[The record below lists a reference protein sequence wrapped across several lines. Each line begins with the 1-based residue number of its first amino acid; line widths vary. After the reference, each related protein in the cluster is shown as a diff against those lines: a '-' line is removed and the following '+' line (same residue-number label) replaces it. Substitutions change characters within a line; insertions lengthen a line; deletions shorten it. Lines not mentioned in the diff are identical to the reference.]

1 VNTGFIARTISLL
14 WLLCGLFCLPSLG
27 VAIFEG
33 LERSM
38 VAYGI
43 TVVLALSLAG
53 LVRLLFPNDQS
64 QKQAP
69 VRRQEAIVTV
79 ALVWLSLGA
88 LGGLPLYLEGAV
100 GSKSGAF
107 FEAISGFT
115 TTGATVIAHVVN
127 LSDATQLWRVVM
139 HWLGGMGVVVLFVAI
154 FPQLG
159 IGAKFLFRSETAS
172 TSADG
177 LKPQIKQTAL
187 RLWMVYLVLT
197 ALLAVL
203 LSISGLSVFDSIC
216 HALSVLSTGGFSTR
230 SASIGAFNN
239 TAAEWWIILFMIAGA
254 SNFGLFYALAQG
266 RVRALW
272 MNTELRVFIF
282 LNLAVSLCITALRF
296 DGFESLGTILRG
308 SVFQTVAVSST
319 TGLMTEDFD
328 RYPEVA
334 KLLLFSLM
342 LVGGCT
348 GSTAGGLKVL
358 RLLIGFKSVMRE
370 IASVVYPREV
380 RSLKVGHSLVTED
393 AFRVAS
399 VLVFAFAS
407 VVFASS
413 FVLVFNGLPVFTAL
427 SASVSALSSVGPAFG
442 ELGPTQ
448 HFGDLHAASKFALS
462 FVMVAGRLEILI
474 LLAIFSSRLWRR

>member
-1 VNTGFIARTISLL
+1 MNTRLIARTVSLL
-14 WLLCGLFCLPSLG
+14 WLLCGLFCVPSLG
-27 VAIFEG
+27 VALFEG
-33 LERSM
+33 DEHSIM
-38 VAYGI
+38 AYGV
-43 TVVLALSLAG
+43 TVAVSLSLAG
-53 LVRLLFPNDQS
+53 LVRLIVGEAPKE
-64 QKQAP
+64 KQEP
-69 VRRQEAIVTV
+69 VRRQEAVVTV
-79 ALVWLSLGA
+79 VLVWLSLGL

-100 GSKSGAF
+100 LSKSGAF

-115 TTGATVIAHVVN
+115 TTGATVIADVDS
-127 LSDATQLWRVVM
+127 LSDASQLWRVVM

-159 IGAKFLFRSETAS
+159 IGAKFLYRSETAS

-187 RLWMVYLVLT
+187 RLWLVYVVLT
-197 ALLAVL
+197 AALAAL
-203 LSISGLSVFDSIC
+203 LSVSGLSVFDSIC

-230 SASIGAFNN
+230 SASIGAFDNP
-239 TAAEWWIILFMIAGA
+239 AAEWWVILFMIAGA

-272 MNTELRVFIF
+272 QNAELRVYLY
-282 LNLAVSLCITALRF
+282 LNAAVALCITALRF
-296 DGFESLGTILRG
+296 DGFDTLTTQFRG

-328 RYPEVA
+328 LYPEVA

-370 IASVVYPREV
+370 ISSVVYPREV
-380 RSLKVGHSLVTED
+380 RSLKVGQSLVSED

-442 ELGPTQ
+442 ELGPTH

-462 FVMVAGRLEILI
+462 VVMVAGRLEILV